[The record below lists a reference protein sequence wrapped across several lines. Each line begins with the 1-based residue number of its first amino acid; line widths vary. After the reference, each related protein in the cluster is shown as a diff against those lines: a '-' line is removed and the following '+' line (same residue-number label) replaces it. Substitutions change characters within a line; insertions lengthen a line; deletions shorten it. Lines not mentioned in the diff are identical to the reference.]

1 MFYRLK
7 DRFHRLYFAQ
17 ACREV
22 YATAPLAPKT
32 NQPIAL
38 LTQLQHKDVIL
49 FLVAV
54 KSLARFVPLREVLI
68 LNDGTL
74 TQRDEKLLAHHLPH
88 AQFFPIT
95 QFRHPRCPYSGCWE
109 RLLAIVHFN
118 LDRYVIQL
126 DSDTVARGPLPEVC
140 QNIESQT
147 AFVLGTYD
155 GQKIEPMRVCS
166 ERVQKKHSNAQ
177 SLHVQL
183 ASEAAFSQ
191 LQEADKLKYARGCAG
206 FCGLPKGTA
215 NLDFIV
221 RFSQAMEAILGTKW
235 HAWGSEQVMTNVLI
249 ANAPKATV
257 LPHPDYSDCV
267 KMTEN
272 TRFIHFV
279 GTCRFRGGRY
289 AKEARRVIAELKRH
303 AG

>member
-22 YATAPLAPKT
+22 YSTAPLTPKT
-32 NQPIAL
+32 DQPIAL

-74 TQRDEKLLAHHLPH
+74 TQKDEKLLAHHLPH
-88 AQFFPIT
+88 AQFFPIDR
-95 QFRHPRCPYSGCWE
+95 FRHHCCPRGGTWE
-109 RLLAIVHFN
+109 RLLGIAHFN
-118 LDRYVIQL
+118 QDRYVIQL
-126 DSDTVARGPLPEVC
+126 DSDTLTRAPVPEIG
-140 QNIESQT
+140 QHLKHNT
-147 AFVLGTYD
+147 AFILGTWD
-155 GQKIEPMRVCS
+155 KQEIEPMRTCC
-166 ERVQKKHSNAQ
+166 ERVQRNHPNSQ
-177 SLHVQL
+177 TLHVQL
-183 ASEAAFSQ
+183 AAEASFSS
-191 LQEADKLKYARGCAG
+191 LEGVDTLKYARGCSG
-206 FCGLPKGTA
+206 FCGFPKGTA

-221 RFSQAMEAILGTKW
+221 RFSQAMEAILGAKW

-289 AKEARRVIAELKRH
+289 AKEARRVIAKLKRY